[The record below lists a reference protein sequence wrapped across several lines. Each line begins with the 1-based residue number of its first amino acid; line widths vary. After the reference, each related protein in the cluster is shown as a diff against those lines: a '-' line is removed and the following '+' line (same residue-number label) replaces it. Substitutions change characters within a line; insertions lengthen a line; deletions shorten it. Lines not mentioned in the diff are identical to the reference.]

1 MTSHPDAWLALGA
14 AIVGTYLCRAVGV
27 KLAGHI
33 DTESEVFKWL
43 SCVTYAM
50 LAALTVRL
58 IVMPSGMLATVPMWV
73 RIGLSAVCVLVMV
86 SSSAKRLVP
95 ALLTGT
101 ALMLAYGTLA
111 V

>member
-1 MTSHPDAWLALGA
+1 MTSHQDAWLALGA
-14 AIVGTYLCRAVGV
+14 AIVGTYLCRAIGV

-58 IVMPSGMLATVPMWV
+58 IVMPSGMLATVPMWL
-73 RIGLSAVCVLVMV
+73 RIGLSAVCVLVML

-101 ALMLAYGTLA
+101 ILIMLYGALT